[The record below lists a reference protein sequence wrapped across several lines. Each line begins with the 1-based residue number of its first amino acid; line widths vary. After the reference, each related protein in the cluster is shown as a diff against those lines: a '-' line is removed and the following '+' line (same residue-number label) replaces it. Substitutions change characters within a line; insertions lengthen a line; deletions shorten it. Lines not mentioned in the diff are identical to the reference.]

1 MMRSVWV
8 LTAEYNDYDQHGE
21 YFVTVFPEK
30 PSRKDLHVY
39 VPSVSDVDLLLTKG
53 GGRVD
58 DEYKW
63 WYLNEFNFK
72 E

>member
-1 MMRSVWV
+1 M
-8 LTAEYNDYDQHGE
+8 
-21 YFVTVFPEK
+21 TVFPEK